1 MLLIFQ
7 TLLTRVFFAFAAS
20 ILFVPGAIASVV
32 YTYTSSPYTV
42 GRDYD
47 GQNAVQTYPPSN
59 PFPTDNKAV
68 ASITFAAPLATNA
81 TIPVHAESGGY
92 GAIAPNTSGLLDF
105 GVSGFP
111 SGITPGLSGITSD
124 INAWATGPAVSG
136 ALNILRYAV
145 LDGSINT
152 DASGTILAW
161 DLQFKL
167 FELGANSFVWV
178 DPGAKPVNFPP
189 LSISNLDM
197 GFFTSSAA
205 PTSQTINN
213 VIALNGVG
221 NTSNYIFNAADQAF
235 LDPGP
240 VQHYRYTNT
249 VGSWINPVVNAP
261 TPATLPLISL
271 AITALA
277 MVRQRRKA

>member
-7 TLLTRVFFAFAAS
+7 TLFTRVFFAFAAS

-42 GRDYD
+42 GRNYD

-59 PFPTDNKAV
+59 SFPTDNKAV

-81 TIPVHAESGGY
+81 TISVHAESGAY
-92 GAIAPNTSGLLDF
+92 GALAPNTSGLLDF

-111 SGITPGLSGITSD
+111 NPGITSD
-124 INAWATGPAVSG
+124 INAWATGPAVNG
-136 ALNILRYAV
+136 AINIIRYAV
-145 LDGSINT
+145 LEGSINT
-152 DASGTILAW
+152 DASGAILNW

-167 FELGANSFVWV
+167 FELGGNTSVWV
-178 DPGAKPVNFPP
+178 GPGAKPAGFQA
-189 LSISNLDM
+189 LSLSNLDL

-205 PTSQTINN
+205 PTSQTIQN

-221 NTSNYIFNAADQAF
+221 NTNDYKFNRADEAF
-235 LDPGP
+235 LDPGS
-240 VQHYRYTNT
+240 VQLSRYTST
-249 VGSWINPVVNAP
+249 VGNWVNPTVSVPAP
-261 TPATLPLISL
+261 AVLPLISL
-271 AITALA
+271 AITALVI
-277 MVRQRRKA
+277 VRQRRKA